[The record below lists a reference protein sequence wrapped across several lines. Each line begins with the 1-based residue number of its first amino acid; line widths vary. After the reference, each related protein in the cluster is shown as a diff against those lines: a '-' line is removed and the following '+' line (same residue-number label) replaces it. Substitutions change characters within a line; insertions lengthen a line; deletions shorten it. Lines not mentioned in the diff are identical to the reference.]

1 MTEEQK
7 HELAVRAAE
16 ESAVL
21 LKNDDD
27 ILPVCKDKKIAV
39 IGGFAE
45 NPEFQGGGSSRVNA
59 KVSQSLCDCL
69 KNLGFNVDFALG

>member
-45 NPEFQGGGSSRVNA
+45 NPELDAFWAARKEEQP
-59 KVSQSLCDCL
+59 
-69 KNLGFNVDFALG
+69 